1 MSGVFKR
8 NRTETKI
15 QFYVNALDLQ
25 KEFTEFVM
33 REKVLPKKWRYAIG
47 YPLIEKVDELV
58 DNITYANSIFPTDEQ
73 ELKKRKY
80 YQTMAIANCYQVQNK
95 IIRMEKCVAT
105 VKIEMLG
112 KTMELLEHEI
122 TLLKSWKKTSKIIE

>member
-25 KEFTEFVM
+25 KELTEFVM

-95 IIRMEKCVAT
+95 IIRMEKCVST